1 MTHLFPDAWCCC
13 PCVYRLV
20 LWPFFSQCVKVALKS
35 RLSRVQ
41 ISYCWWFTRP
51 LHRSPASV
59 DRVGAQPCRLGVPP
73 SCLSSR
79 TTPPLVKK
87 ELKKQ
92 RIWCSQLWLQLL
104 LNDGEKKTQ
113 QFSCCSLEMFMSLL
127 ELAEFQARSRTGKEV
142 GHRNRSFLL
151 FAVAACEQDYTIVP
165 DNVVPSNCVLGP
177 WFDMV
182 TTTFHKPTCERL
194 WWLFKSKITCR
205 AQRAL

>member
-13 PCVYRLV
+13 PCVYRFSFMTL
-20 LWPFFSQCVKVALKS
+20 FFSMCKSCFKVEVESSADKLLLMIHS
-35 RLSRVQ
+35 PLASFTCF
-41 ISYCWWFTRP
+41 CW
-51 LHRSPASV
+51 
-59 DRVGAQPCRLGVPP
+59 PCG
-73 SCLSSR
+73 SSA
-79 TTPPLVKK
+79 PPLSFFTDNPPPPWRKNSKSK
-87 ELKKQ
+87 EFDVLSCGSNFC
-92 RIWCSQLWLQLL
+92 WMM
-104 LNDGEKKTQ
+104 EKKKPQ